1 MRNKLRKKPQ
11 QKSFGPGSYTGDY
24 PDDLSASINYH
35 VRDALKN
42 ISYYILHMCIKVIF
56 FL

>member
-11 QKSFGPGSYTGDY
+11 QKSFGPGSYTGEY

-35 VRDALKN
+35 VRDL
-42 ISYYILHMCIKVIF
+42 V
-56 FL
+56 

>member
-1 MRNKLRKKPQ
+1 MYKGMRNKLRKKPQ

-35 VRDALKN
+35 VRDL
-42 ISYYILHMCIKVIF
+42 V
-56 FL
+56 